1 MTVQCSTLTFT
12 RHAIERMFSRS
23 IAVGDVAELIATGE
37 VIADYPDD
45 TPHPSA
51 LLLGFAGGR
60 PVHVVV
66 AKDERTS
73 HCYVV
78 TVYIPEAGTWSDDFR
93 TRRKQ

>member
-1 MTVQCSTLTFT
+1 VQCNTLTFT

-23 IAVGDVAELIATGE
+23 IGVGEVAELIAKGE

-45 TPHPSA
+45 APYPSA
-51 LLLGFAGGR
+51 LVLGFVGAR

-73 HCYVV
+73 DCYVV
-78 TVYIPEAGTWSDDFR
+78 TVYVPDERTWSDDFR